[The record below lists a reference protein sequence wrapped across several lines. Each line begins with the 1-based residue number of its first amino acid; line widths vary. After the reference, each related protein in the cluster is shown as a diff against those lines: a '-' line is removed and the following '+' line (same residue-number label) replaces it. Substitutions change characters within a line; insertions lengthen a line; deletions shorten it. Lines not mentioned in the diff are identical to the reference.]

1 MSVKDVLVL
10 LSFVLLGLSL
20 LMGML
25 RFLKGPSVADRV
37 IALDA
42 VVLCAVGFLALLSL
56 VWRSTVF
63 LDLLLVVSLLGFLAT
78 VAFVNYLKEKSPSG
92 GSEEEKGEKD
102 EFGS

>member
-1 MSVKDVLVL
+1 MTLKELFIL
-10 LSFVLLGLSL
+10 LSFVLLSLSL
-20 LMGML
+20 LMGMV

-56 VWRSTVF
+56 LWQSTVF

-78 VAFVNYLKEKSPSG
+78 VAFVNYLKEKYPAETREKKEGESDESG
-92 GSEEEKGEKD
+92 S
-102 EFGS
+102 